1 MTDKIEKLATALY
14 EASGEFDWIDAA
26 DQAKEDMR
34 RRAAELLREMG
45 LDDRPANLPAVTV
58 ANEGIS
64 DRALIREIAMDIGK
78 STVEHIELG
87 YPAALEAVAKT
98 ARISIRN
105 HVHNEIMSALDTTD
119 VDAIKARIAERKL
132 DRRRRLALYRRI
144 RAEDRQARESA
155 VDPTSDAAETIGGEA

>member
-45 LDDRPANLPAVTV
+45 LDDRPANLPAVAV

-78 STVEHIELG
+78 STVEFLEVM
-87 YPAALEAVAKT
+87 YPASLEAVAKI
-98 ARISIRN
+98 ARLGIRN
-105 HVHNEIMSALDTTD
+105 HIHNEIMSALDTTD
-119 VDAIKARIAERKL
+119 VEAIKARIAERKL

-144 RAEDRQARESA
+144 RAEDRQTRENAAHPASY
-155 VDPTSDAAETIGGEA
+155 AAETIGGEA